1 MNAPFHPP
9 TTDLEPAASLPG
21 LTRDA
26 EDFLVAGE
34 QLKLVTRRL
43 QATGRDPTVLD
54 DAVAEARAIVQD
66 AAVRVLALAMDAAK
80 TAAEAPAA
88 GGCA

>member
-1 MNAPFHPP
+1 MNAPLHPLP
-9 TTDLEPAASLPG
+9 EPAASLPG

-26 EDFLVAGE
+26 EDLRVAIE
-34 QLKLVTRRL
+34 QLELHARRL
-43 QATGRDPTVLD
+43 QAAGRDPTVLD
-54 DAVAEARAIVQD
+54 GTVAEARAIVQD
-66 AAVRVLALAMDAAK
+66 AAARVLALAMDAAR

>member
-1 MNAPFHPP
+1 MNAPLHPQP
-9 TTDLEPAASLPG
+9 EPAASLPG

-26 EDFLVAGE
+26 EDLLVAIK
-34 QLKLVTRRL
+34 QLKPVTRRL

-54 DAVAEARAIVQD
+54 GAVAEARAIVQD
-66 AAVRVLALAMDAAK
+66 AAARVLALAMDAAK

>member
-1 MNAPFHPP
+1 LNAPLHPSP
-9 TTDLEPAASLPG
+9 EPAASLPD

-26 EDFLVAGE
+26 EDLRVAIE

-54 DAVAEARAIVQD
+54 G
-66 AAVRVLALAMDAAK
+66 AVRVLALAMDAAK

>member
-1 MNAPFHPP
+1 MNAPLHPLP
-9 TTDLEPAASLPG
+9 EPAASLPG
-21 LTRDA
+21 LTDDA
-26 EDFLVAGE
+26 ENLLVAIK
-34 QLKLVTRRL
+34 QLELHARRL

-54 DAVAEARAIVQD
+54 GAVAEARAIVQD
-66 AAVRVLALAMDAAK
+66 AAARVLALAMDAAK

>member
-1 MNAPFHPP
+1 MNAPYHPP

-26 EDFLVAGE
+26 EDLLVAVE

>member
-1 MNAPFHPP
+1 MNAPLHPQP
-9 TTDLEPAASLPG
+9 EPAASLPG

-26 EDFLVAGE
+26 EDFLVAVE
-34 QLKLVTRRL
+34 QLKPVTRRL

-54 DAVAEARAIVQD
+54 GTLLVARAIVQE
-66 AAVRVLALAMDAAK
+66 AAERVLALARDAA
-80 TAAEAPAA
+80 TTEAPVT

>member
-1 MNAPFHPP
+1 MNAPLHPQP
-9 TTDLEPAASLPG
+9 EPAASLPG

-26 EDFLVAGE
+26 EDLLVAIK
-34 QLKLVTRRL
+34 QLKPVTRRL

-54 DAVAEARAIVQD
+54 GTLLVARAIVQD
-66 AAVRVLALAMDAAK
+66 AAARVLALAMDAAQ
-80 TAAEAPAA
+80 TAAKAPAA

>member
-26 EDFLVAGE
+26 EDLLVAVE

>member
-26 EDFLVAGE
+26 EDFLVAVE

-54 DAVAEARAIVQD
+54 GTLLDARAIVQD
-66 AAVRVLALAMDAAK
+66 AAERVLARDAAK

>member
-1 MNAPFHPP
+1 MNAPLHP
-9 TTDLEPAASLPG
+9 LSEPAASLPG

-26 EDFLVAGE
+26 EDFLVAVE

-43 QATGRDPTVLD
+43 YAMGRDPTVLD
-54 DAVAEARAIVQD
+54 GTLLDARAIVQD
-66 AAVRVLALAMDAAK
+66 AAERVLARDAAK

>member
-1 MNAPFHPP
+1 MNAPLHPQP
-9 TTDLEPAASLPG
+9 EPAASLPG

-26 EDFLVAGE
+26 EDFLVAVE
-34 QLKLVTRRL
+34 QLKPVTRRL

-54 DAVAEARAIVQD
+54 GTLLVARAIVQE
-66 AAVRVLALAMDAAK
+66 AAERVLALARDAAK

>member
-26 EDFLVAGE
+26 EDLRIAIE

-43 QATGRDPTVLD
+43 YAMGRDPTVLD
-54 DAVAEARAIVQD
+54 GTLLVARAIVQE
-66 AAVRVLALAMDAAK
+66 AAERVLALARDAA
-80 TAAEAPAA
+80 TTEAPVT
-88 GGCA
+88 GGSA

>member
-1 MNAPFHPP
+1 MNAPLHPP
-9 TTDLEPAASLPG
+9 APCAIPDASLPG

-26 EDFLVAGE
+26 EDLRIAVE

-43 QATGRDPTVLD
+43 YAAGRDPTVLD
-54 DAVAEARAIVQD
+54 GALLDARAIVQD
-66 AAVRVLALAMDAAK
+66 AAARVLALAMDAAK